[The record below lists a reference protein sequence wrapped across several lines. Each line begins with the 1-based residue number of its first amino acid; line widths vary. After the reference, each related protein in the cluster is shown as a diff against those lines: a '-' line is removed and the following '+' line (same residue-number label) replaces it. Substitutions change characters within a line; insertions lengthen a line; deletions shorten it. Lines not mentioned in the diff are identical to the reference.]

1 MSQPNKTKDAEILKE
16 FRYSRLI
23 WPFLIGLAVL
33 AYAIY
38 QVRQED
44 VNIGEVLTKAQSPLW
59 LIPGF
64 IFMFTRDLG
73 YTWRMRVLTDRQ
85 LSWRNALE
93 ITFLWE
99 FASAMTPSVVGGSA
113 LAIFMLVKEKISAG
127 RSTAIVFITIF
138 LDELFYIVI
147 LPLLLLFVSYSDI
160 FAPIMNTESSFG
172 TGLVMAFWIAYGV
185 LIAYTSFLALALFIR
200 PEGTAKV
207 IKRLFHWKTVR
218 RWRRGAYELADE
230 LLIASQEYRHKPFS
244 FWFWGWTA
252 TFLAW
257 LGRYLVLNCV
267 LAMFTGLTLLQHL
280 EAFARQVVMFQ
291 VMLVSP
297 TPGGSGF
304 AEGAFSQLM
313 AEYAPQAGTV
323 LLLATI
329 WRIIT
334 YYPYLVIGIPLLPA
348 WLRRVYSKPK
358 SAKPK
363 DPAAIAAEQ
372 EHEHQS

>member
-1 MSQPNKTKDAEILKE
+1 MPKSSKTKTKDAEILKE

-33 AYAIY
+33 AYAVY
-38 QVRQED
+38 RVQQED

-64 IFMFTRDLG
+64 LLMFTRDLG
-73 YTWRMRVLTDRQ
+73 YTWRMRILTEKQ

-127 RSTAIVFITIF
+127 KSTAIVFITIF

-160 FAPIMNTESSFG
+160 FSPIMNAESSFG
-172 TGLVMAFWIAYGV
+172 TGLVVAFWIAYGV

-200 PEGTAKV
+200 PEGTTTV
-207 IKRLFHWKTVR
+207 IKRLFHWKAVR
-218 RWRRGAYELADE
+218 RWRRGAYELADD
-230 LLIASQEYRHKPFS
+230 LLVASKEYRHKPFS

-252 TFLAW
+252 TFSAW

-313 AEYAPQAGTV
+313 VEYAPQAGTI

-334 YYPYLVIGIPLLPA
+334 YYPYLIIGIPLLPA
-348 WLRRVYSKPK
+348 WLRRVYRKPK
-358 SAKPK
+358 TPKPFQTETK
-363 DPAAIAAEQ
+363 TEMEKQ
-372 EHEHQS
+372 

>member
-1 MSQPNKTKDAEILKE
+1 MSQPTQDSEILKE
-16 FRYSRLI
+16 FRFSRLI

-33 AYAIY
+33 AYAVY
-38 QVRQED
+38 QIQQED
-44 VNIGEVLTKAQSPLW
+44 ISIGTVLTQAQNPLW
-59 LIPGF
+59 LVPGF
-64 IFMFTRDLG
+64 IFMFARDLG
-73 YTWRMRVLTDRQ
+73 YTWRMRILTDNQ

-93 ITFLWE
+93 VTFLWE

-113 LAIFMLVKEKISAG
+113 LAIFMLIKEKITAG

-147 LPLLLLFVSYSDI
+147 LPLLLLVVSYQDI
-160 FAPIMNTESSFG
+160 FAPIQHADSSFG
-172 TGLVMAFWIAYGV
+172 TGLVVAFWIAYSV
-185 LIAYTSFLALALFIR
+185 LIGYTSFLALALFFR
-200 PEGTAKV
+200 PDGTALV
-207 IKRLFHWKTVR
+207 IKRLFHWKVLR
-218 RWRRGAYELADE
+218 RWRRGAYELADD
-230 LLIASQEYRHKPFS
+230 LLIASHEFRHKPFS

-257 LGRYLVLNCV
+257 IGRYLVLNCV
-267 LAMFTGLTLLQHL
+267 LAMFTGLTILQHV
-280 EAFARQVVMFQ
+280 EAFARQVVLFQ

-313 AEYAPQAGTV
+313 GEYAPIAGMG

-334 YYPYLVIGIPLLPA
+334 YYPYLIVGIPLLPA
-348 WLRRVYSKPK
+348 WLRRVYRKPTNDPQK
-358 SAKPK
+358 TPK
-363 DPAAIAAEQ
+363 EAPQ
-372 EHEHQS
+372 EHL